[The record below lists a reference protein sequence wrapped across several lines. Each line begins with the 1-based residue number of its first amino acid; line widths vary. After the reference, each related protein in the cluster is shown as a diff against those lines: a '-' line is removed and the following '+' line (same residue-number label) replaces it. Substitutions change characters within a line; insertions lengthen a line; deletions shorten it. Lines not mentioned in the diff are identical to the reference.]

1 MTGQTRGTAR
11 RGPGRPRL
19 TADET
24 TTLVTPRYA
33 ADWHA
38 NGYPWCDQCGAP
50 AVRVPGST
58 WLHAAPGHPA
68 GVPRE
73 LDTSGHRVT
82 ATDWW
87 DLVVNGP
94 GHPDTWD
101 AA

>member
-1 MTGQTRGTAR
+1 VTAQTEGAPR

-19 TADET
+19 TTDET
-24 TTLVTPRYA
+24 SVLVTPRFA
-33 ADWHA
+33 GEWHA
-38 NGYPWCDQCGAP
+38 DGYPWCDQCGMP

-58 WLHAAPGHPA
+58 WLHAAPGHRG

-73 LDTSGHRVT
+73 FDTTGHRVT
-82 ATDWW
+82 ANDWW

-94 GHPDTWD
+94 GHSDPRD